1 MPAYIRLFNILLL
14 CTLCH
19 ASFAAKG
26 GFTDRIIVKMK
37 EQQTEELKSVRSS
50 VSSAL
55 ALSNHQLNALT
66 ASAGRSLIYSHT
78 LKNTAS
84 FVMKLNGFTPLQEV
98 QQLAEKLMADD
109 PSVEYAEPDYVMY
122 PTMVE
127 PNDTFYQGYQWH
139 LQSSAQQ
146 GLNLPQAWAHT
157 TGSSEVVVAVVDT
170 GVLFNHEDFEASR
183 ILPGFDFV
191 SEDESGV
198 FISANDGDGR
208 DNDATDPGD
217 WVTEAESLDP
227 DSPMFECNVEDSSWH
242 GTHVAGS
249 IAAYSNNNLGVS
261 GVDWAAKI
269 LPVRAIGKC
278 GGYNSDIA
286 DAIIWAAGGLVDG
299 VDVNAHPAD
308 IINLSLG
315 NDVMCSSTMQSA
327 LNLAFNAGATIVV
340 AAGNESTN
348 TAFSSPASCDNV
360 IVVGAHNQLGQLSD
374 FSNYGDEIDLLAPGG
389 NESGGS
395 NDCISSLSNTGKQ
408 GPKVDKYRCDVGSS
422 MAAPHISGLVALM
435 LSRNPK
441 LSPVQIETLL
451 KGSTRGFAS
460 DAGCFETNCGAG
472 IADAHAVI
480 SASAIPY
487 APSGLIV
494 QSNHENTELTWTD
507 NSVLETGFN
516 IEHAINEGDFSILA
530 SVAKNITNY
539 THSNTTV
546 GVTHHYRI
554 AAINGIFST
563 GLPVPNAEPSSASS
577 ESSAALSNF
586 FVTLLMGIALFRRR
600 LS

>member
-1 MPAYIRLFNILLL
+1 MPSYIRLFSALLL

-19 ASFAAKG
+19 SSFAAKG

-37 EQQTEELKSVRSS
+37 PQQALKSGRSS
-50 VSSAL
+50 LSKTP
-55 ALSNHQLNALT
+55 ALSNHQLNTLT

-78 LKNTAS
+78 LKNTVS
-84 FVMKLNGFTPLQEV
+84 HVMILNGFTPLQEV

-122 PTMVE
+122 PMTVE

-139 LQSSAQQ
+139 LQSSVQQ

-157 TGSSEVVVAVVDT
+157 TGSSDVVVAVVDS
-170 GVLFNHEDFEASR
+170 GILLNHEDIDASR
-183 ILPGFDFV
+183 ILPGYDFV
-191 SEDESGV
+191 SQDASGV

-208 DNDATDPGD
+208 DADASDPGD
-217 WVTEAESLDP
+217 WVTEAESLDAG
-227 DSPMFECNVEDSSWH
+227 SPLFECNVEDSSWH
-242 GTHVAGS
+242 GTHVAGTIGAHS
-249 IAAYSNNNLGVS
+249 QNNLGVS

-286 DAIIWAAGGLVDG
+286 DGIIWAAGGIVDG

-315 NDVMCSSTMQSA
+315 NDGVCSFTMQSA
-327 LNLAFNAGATIVV
+327 LNTAFNAGATIVV
-340 AAGNESTN
+340 AAGNESTD

-389 NESGGS
+389 SGSGGS
-395 NDCISSLSNTGKQ
+395 NDCISSLSNSGKQ
-408 GPKVDKYRCDVGSS
+408 SPEADKYRCDVGSS

-451 KGSTRGFAS
+451 KDSARNFES
-460 DAGCFETNCGAG
+460 DAGCIETNCGAG
-472 IADAHAVI
+472 IADAHAAI

-487 APSGLIV
+487 EPSGLIV
-494 QSNHENTELTWTD
+494 QRSNENTELTWTD

-516 IEHAINEGDFSILA
+516 IEHAINDEGFSILA
-530 SVAKNITNY
+530 SVAKNITSY
-539 THSNTTV
+539 THSNV
-546 GVTHHYRI
+546 ALGVTHHYRI
-554 AAINGIFST
+554 AAINGQFST
-563 GLPVPNAEPSSASS
+563 GLPVPKVETSSISS
-577 ESSAALSNF
+577 ESSSALSSV
-586 FVTLLMGIALFRRR
+586 FVALLMGIALFRRR
-600 LS
+600 QF